1 MQLNLERKTFYMLE
15 QSLYNTEFE
24 MAPVATP
31 LEDVDLFRRYELKN
45 WEFTPRIYKI
55 LAIASVFNLLALLI
69 FSQTSVL
76 TAKGCDSPLV
86 GRVCSVLDTVYVG
99 AMLFGTDRQY
109 VDEAYEKTDLADADI
124 TYVDVSGETPPLSY
138 PEGYFALAN
147 PTEYQAMLDQA
158 NNPALPPDMSGF
170 PSSITTTTPSFG
182 GRLIDTKPHIPKAN
196 PNVLEGDLPTID
208 DKTGMPDT
216 PRRPKFPGMGKI
228 RTPRTTPVAPKP
240 TPDPNAKVA
249 DVKKDPPAKVE
260 PTDPPT
266 SFDINKRPFV
276 DLANNVNDLL
286 AKKAVNLDTKFIVNA
301 KGKLTKE
308 GKLDPKSFKYL
319 QALSPDP
326 NMIKVVQQ
334 GIEAINDSGYLQY
347 LNVLTGKDFQLSL
360 QQDDANITAI
370 VQSDMDDANHANTIK
385 SGLNGILSIARMKK
399 SGENA
404 DQNDK
409 DDLVLLENAKVE
421 TNGKKIMITFMVPKD
436 IAQKMIQRKLAEQ
449 AKEPRQPNGNA
460 INKAANSTG
469 K

>member
-1 MQLNLERKTFYMLE
+1 MFE
-15 QSLYNTEFE
+15 QSLYETE
-24 MAPVATP
+24 PVVTP
-31 LEDVDLFRRYELKN
+31 VERVDLFREYELKN

-55 LAIASVFNLLALLI
+55 LGVATVFNLIALVI

-86 GRVCSVLDTVYVG
+86 GSVCSVLDTVYVG
-99 AMLFGTDRQY
+99 SLLFGTSREY
-109 VDEAYEKTDLADADI
+109 VDVAYEKTDLGDADI
-124 TYVDVSGETPPLSY
+124 TFVDVSGETPPLSY
-138 PEGYFALAN
+138 PEGYFELAN
-147 PTEYQAMLDQA
+147 PNEYQAMLDQA
-158 NNPALPPDMSGF
+158 NNPGFPIDMSGF
-170 PSSITTTTPSFG
+170 PSGVTTTTPLTGDS
-182 GRLIDTKPHIPKAN
+182 LIDTKPNIPKAN
-196 PNVLEGDLPTID
+196 PKVIDGDLPTID
-208 DKTGMPDT
+208 DRTGLPDMPISR
-216 PRRPKFPGMGKI
+216 PRKPGIARI
-228 RTPRTTPVAPKP
+228 RTPRTTPVTPKP
-240 TPDPNAKVA
+240 TPDPNTTALKP
-249 DVKKDPPAKVE
+249 KSDPPVKVD

-286 AKKAVNLDTKFIVNA
+286 AKKEVNLDTKFMVNA

-308 GKLDPKSFKYL
+308 GKLDPKTFKYL
-319 QALSPDP
+319 QTLSTDQ

-347 LNVLTGKDFQLSL
+347 LNALTGKDFNLFF

-370 VQSDMDDANHANTIK
+370 VQSEMDDANHANTIK
-385 SGLNGILSIARMKK
+385 SGLNGIISIAKMKK

-409 DDLVLLENAKVE
+409 DDLALLENAKVE

-460 INKAANSTG
+460 IVKPANNVA

>member
-1 MQLNLERKTFYMLE
+1 MLE

-24 MAPVATP
+24 MAPVTSSI
-31 LEDVDLFRRYELKN
+31 EGDDLFRGYELKN
-45 WEFTPRIYKI
+45 WEFSPRIYKI
-55 LAIASVFNLLALLI
+55 LAIASAFNLLALLI

-86 GRVCSVLDTVYVG
+86 GRVCQVLDTVYVTSL
-99 AMLFGTDRQY
+99 LFGTDRQY
-109 VDEAYEKTDLADADI
+109 VDEAYDKTDLGNADI
-124 TYVDVSGETPPLSY
+124 TYVDVSNVETQLQYPGSFKDETTGEYVPMI
-138 PEGYFALAN
+138 GQ
-147 PTEYQAMLDQA
+147 PTNAMLVQA
-158 NNPALPPDMSGF
+158 NNSPFPDMSGF
-170 PSSITTTTPSFG
+170 PPNITTTTPSLG
-182 GRLIDTKPHIPKAN
+182 NNLIDTKPNIPKAN
-196 PNVLEGDLPTID
+196 PNVIDGDLPTID
-208 DKTGMPDT
+208 DRTGMPDN
-216 PRRPKFPGMGKI
+216 PMRPKFPGMGRI
-228 RTPRTTPVAPKP
+228 RTPKTTPIKPATPKA

-249 DVKKDPPAKVE
+249 DVKKDPPAKVD
-260 PTDPPT
+260 PTDPQT
-266 SFDINKRPFV
+266 TFDINKRPFV

-308 GKLDPKSFKYL
+308 GKLDPKTFKYL
-319 QALSPDP
+319 TALSPDP
-326 NMIKVVQQ
+326 NMIKVVQN
-334 GIEAINDSGYLQY
+334 GIEAINESGYLQY
-347 LNVLTGKDFQLSL
+347 LNALTGKDFNLSL

-385 SGLNGILSIARMKK
+385 SGLNGIISIAKMKK

-421 TNGKKIMITFMVPKD
+421 TNGKKILITFTVPKD

-460 INKAANSTG
+460 IVKPVNNAA
-469 K
+469 KE